1 VTADGGLALAHELAM
16 RLGLDRSLNR
26 HLQLLKLHLPYHE
39 SDHVLTHAYN
49 LFVGGRD
56 LEDIQNL
63 QHSPAVKNLLGAC
76 RLPDPTTAGD
86 FLRRFEAEDLEAGQR
101 AIDEAR
107 VKIWRK
113 LPKGRRQT
121 ATVDM
126 DSTFKAVYGACKQG
140 ADFSY
145 QGVWSYHPL
154 LSCVSGS
161 SARRG
166 SGGKQNGQN
175 ELRDRI
181 GLERKTA

>member
-1 VTADGGLALAHELAM
+1 
-16 RLGLDRSLNR
+16 
-26 HLQLLKLHLPYHE
+26 LLKLHLPYHE